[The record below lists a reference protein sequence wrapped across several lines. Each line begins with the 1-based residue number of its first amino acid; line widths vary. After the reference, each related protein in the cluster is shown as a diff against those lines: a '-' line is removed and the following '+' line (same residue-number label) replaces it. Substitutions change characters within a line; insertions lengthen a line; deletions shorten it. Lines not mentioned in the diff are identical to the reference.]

1 MQYKVDHLFV
11 KEEQPYEV
19 VMKQLIDEAAIIKSK
34 QEDYLVKGVHYTDND
49 SLSFEVNGHN
59 REMDVTE
66 FAFSQYCSKIGMPI
80 NFYNRLI
87 AAKPL
92 ELREMAMRNINKL
105 AKYYDNKMFLRCN
118 DNVVRGVLSNKY
130 MAFDTD
136 KILEIF
142 DDEMKNNGI
151 MHLKD
156 LVIRGYVNNPD
167 MFHMRMTSAEPIQ
180 AAGVEKGIYTG
191 LSIDTSNVGKAK
203 IAVNFF
209 LYRQVCSNGM
219 VVSYFNK
226 NLFSQK
232 HMNVS
237 SREIAEGLRYS
248 FSIYPQLAKAAEE
261 MIVKASS
268 TNIAKELLELTN
280 KDFRMETIKNKLNA
294 SDKDMEEITF
304 ILKDKY
310 PATVW
315 GYTNAITEF
324 SKSKEFERRVELE
337 KFAGD
342 ILYNPN
348 RYALVA

>member
-1 MQYKVDHLFV
+1 
-11 KEEQPYEV
+11 
-19 VMKQLIDEAAIIKSK
+19 
-34 QEDYLVKGVHYTDND
+34 
-49 SLSFEVNGHN
+49 
-59 REMDVTE
+59 
-66 FAFSQYCSKIGMPI
+66 
-80 NFYNRLI
+80 
-87 AAKPL
+87 
-92 ELREMAMRNINKL
+92 
-105 AKYYDNKMFLRCN
+105 
-118 DNVVRGVLSNKY
+118 

-142 DDEMKNNGI
+142 DDEMKNNGL

-268 TNIAKELLELTN
+268 TNIAKELLEINN

-337 KFAGD
+337 RFAGD

>member
-1 MQYKVDHLFV
+1 
-11 KEEQPYEV
+11 
-19 VMKQLIDEAAIIKSK
+19 
-34 QEDYLVKGVHYTDND
+34 
-49 SLSFEVNGHN
+49 
-59 REMDVTE
+59 
-66 FAFSQYCSKIGMPI
+66 
-80 NFYNRLI
+80 
-87 AAKPL
+87 
-92 ELREMAMRNINKL
+92 
-105 AKYYDNKMFLRCN
+105 
-118 DNVVRGVLSNKY
+118 
-130 MAFDTD
+130 
-136 KILEIF
+136 
-142 DDEMKNNGI
+142 
-151 MHLKD
+151 
-156 LVIRGYVNNPD
+156 
-167 MFHMRMTSAEPIQ
+167 MTSALPIQ